1 MPPWPFGSLKSQGM
15 TLGES
20 EQVKD
25 DLTRVLRE
33 AGSTR
38 VGMTG
43 TNLAVWAR
51 PLEGAMAQVSE
62 DEQALMLLILADA
75 GPQGMQPKELRQ

>member
-25 DLTRVLRE
+25 DPY
-33 AGSTR
+33 AG
-38 VGMTG
+38 
-43 TNLAVWAR
+43 AA
-51 PLEGAMAQVSE
+51 
-62 DEQALMLLILADA
+62 
-75 GPQGMQPKELRQ
+75 

>member
-1 MPPWPFGSLKSQGM
+1 M
-15 TLGES
+15 
-20 EQVKD
+20 
-25 DLTRVLRE
+25 LRE
-33 AGSTR
+33 AGFDS
-38 VGMTG
+38 GG
-43 TNLAVWAR
+43 DDWNDLAVWAC

>member
-43 TNLAVWAR
+43 TTSQCGLVRWR
-51 PLEGAMAQVSE
+51 GRWRRCRRTS
-62 DEQALMLLILADA
+62 
-75 GPQGMQPKELRQ
+75 RR